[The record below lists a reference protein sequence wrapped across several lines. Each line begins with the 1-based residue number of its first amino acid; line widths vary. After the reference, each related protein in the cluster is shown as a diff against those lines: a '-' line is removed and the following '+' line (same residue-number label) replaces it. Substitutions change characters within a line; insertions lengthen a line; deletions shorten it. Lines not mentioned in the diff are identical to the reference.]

1 MSGVFVDNLIRSGT
15 KEFETHSDMTPKKFD
30 SHAKEFDS
38 FKFCGIK
45 VTSLMNSWFSL
56 GQSEY
61 IAKLQPLLESC
72 NLSEFRSRR
81 QHLEWTVHT
90 RPDIACGVS
99 LFSQVVNLSGEVIRD
114 LKSIICYLQKSVKFA
129 LYIKAGP

>member
-1 MSGVFVDNLIRSGT
+1 MSCVFVDDLIRSGT
-15 KEFETHSDMTPKKFD
+15 KEFETHFDMTPTKFD

-38 FKFCGIK
+38 FEFCGIK
-45 VTSLMNSWFSL
+45 VTSLLNSWFSL
-56 GQSEY
+56 WQSEY

-81 QHLEWTVHT
+81 QQLGWTVHT

-99 LFSQVVNLSGEVIRD
+99 FFSQVVNLSGEGIRD
-114 LKSIICYLQKSVKFA
+114 LNSILRYL
-129 LYIKAGP
+129 